1 MTELY
6 EHNPE
11 DHEDP
16 VSGATWFVGFLGAVL
31 LVVTLLGVAALYYKV
46 KAEKVQAVVITPDQA
61 EVKELR
67 RQQEALL
74 TGPTRWVERDDQGQT
89 VDALVIPIERAME
102 LIVQEANAENLPRT
116 QAVGGTP

>member
-1 MTELY
+1 MT
-6 EHNPE
+6 
-11 DHEDP
+11 
-16 VSGATWFVGFLGAVL
+16 
-31 LVVTLLGVAALYYKV
+31 ALYYNV

-61 EVKELR
+61 EIKELR
-67 RQQEALL
+67 RQQGALL

-89 VDALVIPIERAME
+89 IDALVIPIERAME